1 MTRQER
7 KKLRAERMA
16 NIQRHGALN
25 ASANL
30 AEAHDTRF
38 ARRLV
43 FIILATLAAV
53 IVWAAN
59 TPVNEITS
67 GNGVIQTR
75 TLIERVEHPD
85 GGLVTEI
92 LVVKGQR
99 VTAGTRLMTF
109 DTDSLFRE
117 MGKLRATQASLLAE
131 RSRIAF
137 LLENKGIVPAFT
149 EISELAP
156 DELLFWAEQS
166 YLAAQLDLI
175 EAERQAII
183 AARAV
188 LFARRENLGK
198 EAALL
203 KGRVERSR
211 RGQSSGALA
220 RNAVEQI
227 EREHLQ
233 MQRTLIDLDGE
244 IAAQKNAIDTS
255 LLRRAELLT
264 QRQREAALRRAEVEE
279 KIVSVALSIAE
290 VEARID
296 RADVVATVSGT
307 VMDIG
312 ASNPREIIA
321 PGDLI
326 AQIVPDGSAVEAEVE
341 ISADRIGNV
350 EVGMEARLKVL
361 SYDFT
366 RFGEIVG
373 QVAGISP
380 SSFEN
385 ETGETVFRVTV
396 ALPRNGENAEL
407 IGRPVRPGMTVTA
420 DILTDSKKV
429 LTYLLKP
436 LRVLGDRAF
445 SEA

>member
-1 MTRQER
+1 MTRKER
-7 KKLRAERMA
+7 QKLRAERRT

-30 AEAHDTRF
+30 PEAHDTRF
-38 ARRLV
+38 ARRLI
-43 FIILATLAAV
+43 FIILATLVAV
-53 IVWAAN
+53 LVWAAN

-67 GNGVIQTR
+67 GGGVIQTR
-75 TLIERVEHPD
+75 TLVERVEHPD
-85 GGLVTEI
+85 GGLVAEI

-99 VTAGTRLMTF
+99 VSAGTRLLVF
-109 DTDSLFRE
+109 DTDSLHRE
-117 MGKLRATQASLLAE
+117 MGKLRASQSALLSE

-137 LLENKGIVPAFT
+137 LLEDKGVVPAFRDL
-149 EISELAP
+149 SELEPA
-156 DELLFWAEQS
+156 ELLFWAEQS
-166 YLAAQLDLI
+166 YLTAQLDLI
-175 EAERQAII
+175 EAERQAID
-183 AARAV
+183 ASRA
-188 LFARRENLGK
+188 LMFARRDNLRK

-203 KGRVERSR
+203 EGRVERSR
-211 RGQSSGALA
+211 RGQASGALA
-220 RNAVEQI
+220 RNEVESI
-227 EREHLQ
+227 EREFLQ
-233 MQRTLIDLDGE
+233 MERALIDLDGE
-244 IAAQKNAIDTS
+244 IAAQKNALETS
-255 LLRRAELLT
+255 LLKRAELLT

-290 VEARID
+290 VEARIA
-296 RADVVATVSGT
+296 RAEVVATVGGT
-307 VMDIG
+307 IMEIG

-326 AQIVPDGSAVEAEVE
+326 AEIVPDGTAVEAEIE
-341 ISADRIGNV
+341 ISADRIGNIV
-350 EVGMEARLKVL
+350 VGMEARLKVL

-373 QVAGISP
+373 RVAGISP

-385 ETGETVFRVTV
+385 QAGETVFRVIV
-396 ALPRNGENAEL
+396 ALPGNGENAEL
-407 IGRPVRPGMTVTA
+407 TGRPVRPGMTVTA